1 MHKPIEVTKDVFYVG
16 VNDRTKHLFENLW
29 ALPQGVS
36 YNSYIIEDEK
46 TVLIDAVDICYSDVF
61 SRRIR
66 SVLGDKPID
75 YLVINHMEPD
85 HTGAVEWLVS
95 RYPDIQIVGNKRTLE
110 MLNGFYGIAKNVI
123 LVEDLGELSIGKNRL
138 QFFLTPMVHWPETMM
153 TYVPEKK
160 VLFSGDA
167 FGAFGAL
174 NGGVLDSQLRP
185 ERYRDEMIRYYSN
198 IVGKFGSPVQTALKK
213 LEGLEIGAICSTH
226 GPVWTVPENIS
237 KVVDLYDRLSRYDA
251 DNGLVIA
258 YGSMYGN
265 TEELAEVIARE
276 AAENGVKDIVMH
288 NVSKSHQ
295 SDIIRDAFKYKG
307 LIIGSPTYNSKLYP
321 AVESLVSALDN
332 RFLKNR
338 FFGYFGS
345 FSWSDT
351 TARHLRTFAEGMQFE
366 VIAEPVIMKQG
377 MIADVLEQACLLGQ
391 IMAQKLISGAEVV
404 PNNPTKT
411 NNK

>member
-1 MHKPIEVTKDVFYVG
+1 MHKPIEVTKDVYYVG

-110 MLNGFYGIAKNVI
+110 MLNGFYGIADNVI

-167 FGAFGAL
+167 FGSFGAL

-237 KVVDLYDRLSRYDA
+237 
-251 DNGLVIA
+251 
-258 YGSMYGN
+258 
-265 TEELAEVIARE
+265 
-276 AAENGVKDIVMH
+276 
-288 NVSKSHQ
+288 
-295 SDIIRDAFKYKG
+295 
-307 LIIGSPTYNSKLYP
+307 
-321 AVESLVSALDN
+321 
-332 RFLKNR
+332 
-338 FFGYFGS
+338 
-345 FSWSDT
+345 
-351 TARHLRTFAEGMQFE
+351 
-366 VIAEPVIMKQG
+366 
-377 MIADVLEQACLLGQ
+377 
-391 IMAQKLISGAEVV
+391 
-404 PNNPTKT
+404 
-411 NNK
+411 

>member
-185 ERYRDEMIRYYSN
+185 ERYGDEMIRYYSN

-213 LEGLEIGAICSTH
+213 LEFIFNS
-226 GPVWTVPENIS
+226 
-237 KVVDLYDRLSRYDA
+237 
-251 DNGLVIA
+251 IA
-258 YGSMYGN
+258 
-265 TEELAEVIARE
+265 VR
-276 AAENGVKDIVMH
+276 
-288 NVSKSHQ
+288 
-295 SDIIRDAFKYKG
+295 
-307 LIIGSPTYNSKLYP
+307 
-321 AVESLVSALDN
+321 
-332 RFLKNR
+332 
-338 FFGYFGS
+338 
-345 FSWSDT
+345 
-351 TARHLRTFAEGMQFE
+351 
-366 VIAEPVIMKQG
+366 
-377 MIADVLEQACLLGQ
+377 
-391 IMAQKLISGAEVV
+391 
-404 PNNPTKT
+404 
-411 NNK
+411 